1 MVATALFI
9 ASLSTIAVS
18 ASTIPNNTVSDL
30 WNLALDIETGKD
42 NSTVQG
48 GKAPED
54 VISMPEVFLEN
65 TIDIDSVSES
75 DIVNLVNVK
84 VPSEVKVMF
93 DNRTVI
99 ETNTSVPESST
110 ILDTTL
116 ANTKTTLSN
125 EESTT
130 KATEAPSSTVP
141 TIKATPWTKPGS
153 EDIVDN
159 LIDIDSLDESDILDI
174 VKNFIADKDPLL
186 ELYLSLCFLH
196 PACYQLDLPTPQDE
210 EAPPPPPLDSR
221 QAKELWGHLK
231 ARRTESARNLLVGLI
246 RQVQDSSKAMMFR
259 HIQEGVAARGVS
271 ITATKQI
278 IDSIKGVWESVDRD
292 LEEAKSS
299 AEELFYLLPLDTGA
313 QWRSMVDMVGSLL
326 ALPAHLETL
335 YDRAGREGYRE
346 YVESGSWN
354 SWKRHY

>member
-1 MVATALFI
+1 MVAAALLA

-18 ASTIPNNTVSDL
+18 ASALPNNTVSDL
-30 WNLALDIETGKD
+30 WNLALDIDTVND

-48 GKAPED
+48 VEAAEEVTNVPEAL
-54 VISMPEVFLEN
+54 LEN
-65 TIDIDSVSES
+65 AIDVDSVSES
-75 DIVNLVNVK
+75 DIVSLVNVK
-84 VPSEVKVMF
+84 VPSEVKVML
-93 DNRTVI
+93 DNMAVI
-99 ETNTSVPESST
+99 ETSTSVPESST
-110 ILDTTL
+110 IPDTTV
-116 ANTKTTLSN
+116 ATTKTTASN
-125 EESTT
+125 EEATT
-130 KATEAPSSTVP
+130 KATGPPSSTVP
-141 TIKATPWTKPGS
+141 SIKVTPEASRVS
-153 EDIVDN
+153 EDIVEN
-159 LIDIDSLDESDILDI
+159 LIDIDSLDESDIIDV

-196 PACYQLDLPTPQDE
+196 PACYQLDPPLPQDE
-210 EAPPPPPLDSR
+210 TPPPLDSR

-271 ITATKQI
+271 IAATKQI
-278 IDSIKGVWESVDRD
+278 IDSIKAVWESVTRD

-313 QWRSMVDMVGSLL
+313 QRRTMVDMVGALL

-335 YDRAGREGYRE
+335 YERAGKEGYRE
-346 YVESGSWN
+346 YLERGSWN
-354 SWKRHY
+354 SWKRQY

>member
-54 VISMPEVFLEN
+54 VISMPEVFLEH
-65 TIDIDSVSES
+65 TIDIDSLSES

-93 DNRTVI
+93 DNKTVI

-110 ILDTTL
+110 VLDTTL

-130 KATEAPSSTVP
+130 KATEPPSSTVP

-186 ELYLSLCFLH
+186 EVILRVHLSLCLELNFNDILIEPLS
-196 PACYQLDLPTPQDE
+196 PAVPEPVL
-210 EAPPPPPLDSR
+210 PPPC
-221 QAKELWGHLK
+221 
-231 ARRTESARNLLVGLI
+231 
-246 RQVQDSSKAMMFR
+246 
-259 HIQEGVAARGVS
+259 
-271 ITATKQI
+271 
-278 IDSIKGVWESVDRD
+278 
-292 LEEAKSS
+292 
-299 AEELFYLLPLDTGA
+299 LLPAGPPDTSGA
-313 QWRSMVDMVGSLL
+313 PSSGRASWQLTTQQLQAMQPCQHVFMIQMDPDGMVACVYMYTSVTPCVHKGKV
-326 ALPAHLETL
+326 ET
-335 YDRAGREGYRE
+335 
-346 YVESGSWN
+346 
-354 SWKRHY
+354 